1 MISTAQELVDKML
14 KYFPKTDKVSEEMM
28 DALKAYCR
36 RSSFN
41 DMELDRFY
49 DLLTE
54 HCEYFPVVK
63 TAAKIWKE
71 YGQRA
76 EKVTVSFASRAIA
89 DNKHSGWE
97 TIINDIKRIRSKKE
111 YSALTNAEIDIL
123 HDYEDL
129 STIYNMLNAVPDV
142 IMPEQY
148 KATYLRKVKEDV
160 DNHIPVNLTAARA
173 RIDKRIHDYNVMYG
187 LEESEAAEKSH
198 GIAKSFGQM
207 QKAFS
212 ERKQI
217 LEDEPDK
224 QMNLV
229 V

>member
-1 MISTAQELVDKML
+1 MISTAQELVDKLL
-14 KYFPKTDKVSEEMM
+14 KYFPKTEKVSAEMM

-36 RSSFN
+36 RSNFN

-63 TAAKIWKE
+63 TAAKIWRE

-76 EKVTVSFASRAIA
+76 EKVTASFASRAISE
-89 DNKHSGWE
+89 NKKIGWE
-97 TIINDIKRIRSKKE
+97 KVIDEIKRIRRKQDHSDLM
-111 YSALTNAEIDIL
+111 AAEIDLL

-129 STIYNMLNAVPDV
+129 STVYFMLNAVPEV

-148 KATYLRKVKEDV
+148 KATYLRKVKEDI
-160 DNHIPVNLTAARA
+160 DNHIPVNLTAARV
-173 RIDKRIHDYNVMYG
+173 RIEKRIHDYNIMYG
-187 LEESEAAEKSH
+187 LEEGEILENNT
-198 GIAKSFGQM
+198 GISKSFEQM
-207 QKAFS
+207 QKAFG
-212 ERKQI
+212 ERKQS
-217 LEDEPDK
+217 LEPEPDK

-229 V
+229 I